1 MIKYTATALALK
13 AFSVC
18 GPTRKLYRY
27 IGNAVGGKDRAN
39 STMPAYYVERVQ
51 RMLDLARKYSLLRDG
66 TRMLELGTGWMHWEA
81 LTTRL
86 FFDIEA
92 DLYDVWDNRQLD
104 ALKSYLRQLLAS
116 FDQLKG
122 VSDQEKKRAFALA
135 EKILAVSSFDELYRL
150 LGFRYLLDPE
160 GMLKGLTSSSYDLLV
175 SAGVYE
181 HLPRAGVPQY
191 IKENA
196 RVLKSGGYAIYSINT
211 TDHLHLYD
219 RSASP
224 KNYLRYSKSRWEMLF
239 ENEVQYINRLQR
251 CEWMD
256 IYRAAGFECI
266 EEFSSRCDLTNL
278 PIDEQYRHMDRLSL
292 ETTSWFSVYKKPEAS

>member
-39 STMPAYYVERVQ
+39 STMPAYYIERVQ
-51 RMLDLARKYSLLRDG
+51 RMLDLARKYPLLRDG

-104 ALKSYLRQLLAS
+104 ALKSYLRQLMAS

-122 VSDQEKKRAFALA
+122 VSDQERKRALALA
-135 EKILAVSSFDELYRL
+135 EKILVVSSFDELYRL
-150 LGFRYLLDPE
+150 LGFKYVLDPE
-160 GMLKGLTSSSYDLLV
+160 GMLRGLTSSSYDLLV

-191 IKENA
+191 IRENA
-196 RVLKSGGYAIYSINT
+196 RVLKPGGYAIYSINT

-224 KNYLRYSKSRWEMLF
+224 KNYLRYSSRRWKMLF

-256 IYRAAGFECI
+256 IYRNAGFECI
-266 EEFSSRCDLTNL
+266 EEFSSRCDLANL

-292 ETTSWFSVYKKPEAS
+292 ETTSWFSVYRKP

>member
-1 MIKYTATALALK
+1 MIKYTATAFALK

-18 GPTRKLYRY
+18 GPTRSLYRY
-27 IGNAVGGKDRAN
+27 IGNAVGGRDRAN
-39 STMPAYYVERVQ
+39 SKMPAYYVERVQ
-51 RMLDLARKYSLLRDG
+51 RMLDLARKHSLLKDG

-86 FFDIEA
+86 FFNIEA

-122 VSDQEKKRAFALA
+122 VSPQEKERAFALA
-135 EKILAVSSFDELYRL
+135 EKIFAVSSFDELYRL
-150 LGFRYLLDPE
+150 LGFRYILDPE
-160 GMLKGLTSSSYDLLV
+160 GMLRGIKSSSYDLLV

-181 HLPRAGVPQY
+181 HLPRAGVPDY

-196 RVLKSGGYAIYSINT
+196 RVLRPDGYAIYSINT
-211 TDHLHLYD
+211 TDHLYLYD
-219 RSASP
+219 RSTSP
-224 KNYLRYSKSRWEMLF
+224 KNYLRYSDRKWRLLY

-256 IYRAAGFECI
+256 IYRNAGLECV
-266 EEFSSRCDLTNL
+266 EEYSSRCDLGNL

-292 ETTSWFSVYKKPEAS
+292 ETTSWFSVYHKPKSS